1 MKNNMI
7 LYYRIIVT
15 IQKEGKVGVISEMIE
30 QTISDRKQLRG
41 KLTSGT
47 VALFIALLAVVSATY
62 AWYVYNTGRHT
73 TKVRMAAGAGV
84 NLQISNAYDGTYG
97 SAAVLDSFA
106 GQLNPVSTNRISG
119 GFQKVLGFT
128 NGTENQPNLVANLFG
143 RGNYTDYYKTSLFLR
158 SNGNPTDIYIADI
171 GFEDSDEERPISSA
185 IRAGFVVHKAGQDQ
199 PMDGEYI
206 FVISDKKNPEAEYN
220 TATGKEG
227 DVLDCTRTDGTTVSF
242 TPYTSDAY
250 CNYNK
255 NTGSVSLKQ
264 KSLKLCTTSGKNGA
278 AGEPVQND
286 LYIWLEGCDEDCTIN
301 LCSQT
306 LKNLSVSFAGIVK

>member
-7 LYYRIIVT
+7 LLTVT
-15 IQKEGKVGVISEMIE
+15 MKKEGKVDVISETIE

-47 VALFIALLAVVSATY
+47 VALFIALVAVVSATY

-73 TKVRMAAGAGV
+73 TKVRMAAGAGI

-227 DVLDCTRTDGTTVSF
+227 DVLDCIRTDGTTVSF

-264 KSLKLCTTSGKNGA
+264 KSLKLCTTSGKNDA
-278 AGEPVQND
+278 AGEPVQID

>member
-1 MKNNMI
+1 M
-7 LYYRIIVT
+7 
-15 IQKEGKVGVISEMIE
+15 QKEGKVDVISETIE

-73 TKVRMAAGAGV
+73 TKVRMAAGAGI

-278 AGEPVQND
+278 VGEPVQID

>member
-278 AGEPVQND
+278 AGEPVQID